1 MSASSQAD
9 GGGELSG
16 ERYLRLY
23 RDEQVRRFKAEQENA
38 ELRLDRDQWI
48 DVCRHAEE
56 ERDAAEQSRKDAE
69 EQLEQTRTDAYN
81 RIMEAREKVRKAEEQ
96 AHALSIDSAHKIV
109 ALKAAEERLA
119 QVTEALRSALNAN
132 FTGGHGEDGTLIRPG
147 CTCWFCYGHSR
158 PTPPAAPDGPARCG
172 VVGYPQ
178 GERHACELERDH
190 ADDYHAQGGVR
201 WIGYFKTPP
210 EEPPAAPSQDSER
223 IVAAA
228 IREGGIV
235 FTGPHHHQ
243 IIRYVVPLLGIRTS
257 KGEQGFITD
266 TNRFVSRAEAARI
279 AFAAGQRDE
288 DAGSLFSEQLWE
300 VPDRTFCPA
309 GEPPDEKRE
318 EV

>member
-158 PTPPAAPDGPARCG
+158 LTPPAAPDGPARCG

-210 EEPPAAPSQDSER
+210 EEPPAASSQDSEKCWTC
-223 IVAAA
+223 
-228 IREGGIV
+228 GGQPTHDCICNGSGLHV
-235 FTGPHHHQ
+235 DEVRAMRTE
-243 IIRYVVPLLGIRTS
+243 LLMRR
-257 KGEQGFITD
+257 GE
-266 TNRFVSRAEAARI
+266 
-279 AFAAGQRDE
+279 
-288 DAGSLFSEQLWE
+288 L
-300 VPDRTFCPA
+300 P

-318 EV
+318 EPILKLTAHCKGRYPVPGRRSEPFPVTYRCGKPDGHEGEHGQ